1 MWLYFIL
8 LVTCVPVIRG
18 QRLHS
23 ASDEP
28 FFIQE
33 PDNVTVISG
42 KSVVLKCVVGN
53 SQNRKVQWT
62 YDDFG
67 LGVDRKLSDWDHL
80 QMIGANPQSKCS
92 SLLFYVCINSIG
104 ISRAGSIFSMLVI
117 TLVVFGRVARIAC
130 GINCFLC
137 KNDPHL
143 SITFLLGS
151 FREKIYKWTPH
162 IAILLRGFKSVHSF
176 SLL

>member
-1 MWLYFIL
+1 MWKTSADLKNSPTTQHNMWLYFIL
-8 LVTCVPVIRG
+8 LVSVPVTVIRG

-80 QMIGANPQSKCS
+80 QMIGANPQSKFS
-92 SLLFYVCINSIG
+92 FYFIFASASI
-104 ISRAGSIFSMLVI
+104 L
-117 TLVVFGRVARIAC
+117 
-130 GINCFLC
+130 
-137 KNDPHL
+137 
-143 SITFLLGS
+143 
-151 FREKIYKWTPH
+151 
-162 IAILLRGFKSVHSF
+162 
-176 SLL
+176 